1 MVAIFS
7 VAVLPTGLMESLSYS
22 NWRRRAAQF
31 HPVVIVVSPFNA
43 FDQIDAKKKN
53 VSRKTYSV
61 LKIKLRQTLK
71 KSWTKINSSNQIAG
85 SGVTCGV
92 TI

>member
-31 HPVVIVVSPFNA
+31 HPVVLVVFSSECTRSNWC
-43 FDQIDAKKKN
+43 KKHKN
-53 VSRKTYSV
+53 VSRKTYNFPKV
-61 LKIKLRQTLK
+61 KLRQSLK
-71 KSWTKINSSNQIAG
+71 KSWTKINMIFVQRTLQTVLIK
-85 SGVTCGV
+85 
-92 TI
+92 